1 MSESEP
7 RTLRTNSDAPAPIF
21 PALHVVITLEP
32 LESWMSTFMNRAN
45 NIDQTSGLH
54 RTLKQRHLSM
64 IAIGGVIGAGLFVGS
79 SALLHSSGPAAFLS
93 YAITGLMIVL
103 VMRMLGEMAL
113 SNSSGGSFAGYARK
127 AFGGY
132 AGFTTGWL
140 YWFFWVVV
148 VGFEA
153 VVGGKLLQR
162 WIDLPSWLMAAALLL
177 AMLATNL
184 RSVRGFGEFEYWFAG
199 IKVAAIL
206 VFIALAG
213 SFALGLWPARNA
225 DFANLTAHG
234 GFAPNGWVPVLAGV
248 VVAVFSMVGPEIA
261 TLAAAESAEPERAVV
276 KSTNSV
282 IFRVIFFYVGSVV
295 LLATVVPWTSITVG
309 QSPFVE
315 ALSVMGLP
323 GGADVMNAVVLVA
336 VLSCLNSGIYTASR
350 MLFGLAEAGDAPH
363 RIAQL
368 TDRGVPRNALLIA
381 AVVGFACI
389 ALDYFSPDT
398 VFAFLLNAS
407 GATILM
413 VYFMIAASQIK
424 LRARMTSTERQQLR
438 LRMWFFP
445 YLSVLTVAGIF
456 TVLVSMFFVDSTR
469 SQITL
474 SVGALVV
481 VIAVYQVR
489 RRIPAAEQQ

>member
-1 MSESEP
+1 MHTYE
-7 RTLRTNSDAPAPIF
+7 TTADA
-21 PALHVVITLEP
+21 
-32 LESWMSTFMNRAN
+32 
-45 NIDQTSGLH
+45 GLK

-93 YAITGLMIVL
+93 YAITGLMVIM

-113 SNSSGGSFAGYARK
+113 SNPAAGSFAGYARN
-127 AFGGY
+127 AFGGW

-162 WIDLPSWLMAAALLL
+162 WIDLPSWLMAAVLLL
-177 AMLATNL
+177 AMVGTNL

-199 IKVAAIL
+199 IKVAAIAAL
-206 VFIALAG
+206 IALGAAFAAG
-213 SFALGLWPARNA
+213 AWPAKSP
-225 DFANLTAHG
+225 DFTNLTAHG
-234 GFAPNGWVPVLAGV
+234 GFAPNGYVPVLAGV

-261 TLAAAESAEPERAVV
+261 TVAAAESSEPERAVV
-276 KSTNSV
+276 KATNSV
-282 IFRVIFFYVGSVV
+282 IVRVLVFYVGAV
-295 LLATVVPWTSITVG
+295 LVLATVVPWTQFTVG

-315 ALSVMGLP
+315 ALSVMGIP

-350 MLFGLAEAGDAPH
+350 MLFGLAAAGDAPRSAAH
-363 RIAQL
+363 L
-368 TDRGVPRNALLIA
+368 TSRGIPRNALMIA
-381 AVVGFACI
+381 TAIGFACI

-413 VYFMIAASQIK
+413 VYLMIALSQIK
-424 LRARMTSTERQQLR
+424 LRASMPAVEAKQLR
-438 LRMWFFP
+438 LKMWFFP
-445 YLSVLTVAGIF
+445 YLSLLAVAGIVAVF
-456 TVLVSMFFVDSTR
+456 ISMFFVDSTR
-469 SQITL
+469 SQVTL
-474 SVGALVV
+474 SAGALVV
-481 VIAVYQVR
+481 TLLAYQLR
-489 RRIPAAEQQ
+489 RRFAPRLMSAEAAPPAPAAAPGRDALR